1 MGMGRFIRIATCLST
16 AVALA
21 ACSAQRWVHAD
32 RDAAAT
38 EAALAECIAREARHT
53 TQVTVPVF
61 TRTRDGR
68 TETMFVPDRFVAPGY
83 DRASRMYGQGFVRA
97 PRAAADASNR

>member
-1 MGMGRFIRIATCLST
+1 MRIGRLIRIAICLAT
-16 AVALA
+16 ATALA
-21 ACSAQRWVHAD
+21 ACSAQRWAHAE

-53 TQVTVPVF
+53 THVTVPVF

-68 TETMFVPDRFVAPGY
+68 METMFVPDRFVAPGY
-83 DRASRMYGQGFVRA
+83 DRASCMHGQGFVRV
-97 PRAAADASNR
+97 PSVAADASNR